1 MRAYE
6 VANAVSLAA
15 AGSTTAINLDT
26 AMNIPFVA
34 GYDVVSV
41 IAVAEAAPGTS
52 IALETSPDN
61 STWTAVHTV
70 VAADDIGVFYQEVK
84 LDSYIRVT
92 VVGTGTAGSVANVH
106 LLGN

>member
-15 AGSTTAINLDT
+15 AGSTASINLDT
-26 AMNIPFVA
+26 LQNMPFVA
-34 GYDVVSV
+34 GATVVSA
-41 IAVAEAAPGTS
+41 IAIAEAAPATS

-70 VAADDIGVFYQEVK
+70 LAADDIGVFYQEVT

-92 VVGTGTAGSVANVH
+92 VVGAGGAGTVANSA